1 MVINAQKQRKK
12 SRGKPFEKGNKYAF
26 KPGTSG
32 NPSGVPTNTPRLST
46 AYKKLLGAESLK
58 KAKTMI
64 DNLADE
70 IALGVLE
77 KAVAGDVRAAGEI
90 ADRTEG
96 KVPTKIE
103 GVDQPI
109 KLACSPGEFVSGVIK
124 MNSTTGHGALWW
136 KVGVGLALILFLAPA
151 KPFAQSSESM
161 ALTVSWKGYADT
173 DLQ

>member
-26 KPGTSG
+26 KSGSSG
-32 NPSGVPTNTPRLST
+32 NPSGVPKGTPRLST
-46 AYKKLLGAESLK
+46 AYQKLLGAESLR
-58 KAKTMI
+58 KAKALV

-96 KVPTKIE
+96 KVPNKIE
-103 GVDQPI
+103 GGDQPLEI
-109 KLACSPGEFVSGVIK
+109 RVNWIDKGIGGGE
-124 MNSTTGHGALWW
+124 
-136 KVGVGLALILFLAPA
+136 
-151 KPFAQSSESM
+151 
-161 ALTVSWKGYADT
+161 
-173 DLQ
+173 